1 MQVPDDQRSVANG
14 FHMPLAQIVIDY
26 DAVAVGSQFPNRMA
40 ADIASTSCYKNIHK
54 Y

>member
-1 MQVPDDQRSVANG
+1 MQIPNDQGSVANG
-14 FHMPLAQIVIDY
+14 FYMSLAQIVIDY

-40 ADIASTSCYKNIHK
+40 ADIAGTSCYKNIHK